1 MDFSQNYF
9 QIFGLPQSF
18 SVDTDLLA
26 KNYRQLHKEL
36 HPDKF
41 ASKTASEQRLAVQF
55 ASHINSAYQTLKS
68 PLSRAEYLLELSKCP
83 VNSETLTVKDTEF
96 LLKQMEWRETLAD
109 LSADA
114 KSVPV
119 DRQEANRQLY
129 DLQQEVDQKRN
140 QLLDNFDAS
149 FQQEAFSEA
158 IEQVAQLH
166 FVEKARSS
174 IEDLEHRLLN

>member
-1 MDFSQNYF
+1 MLDQ
-9 QIFGLPQSF
+9 
-18 SVDTDLLA
+18 
-26 KNYRQLHKEL
+26 
-36 HPDKF
+36 
-41 ASKTASEQRLAVQF
+41 
-55 ASHINSAYQTLKS
+55 
-68 PLSRAEYLLELSKCP
+68 AES
-83 VNSETLTVKDTEF
+83 D
-96 LLKQMEWRETLAD
+96 
-109 LSADA
+109 
-114 KSVPV
+114 
-119 DRQEANRQLY
+119 LY